1 MTTSQDTPR
10 ANNWLKAWR
19 WRPGNRMFLRVFI
32 IFNLLQVTVTV
43 VFGLLI
49 IPSQNEALLKVM
61 YSQAATVT
69 RSVIQACSEAML
81 TDDYGY
87 IVDHN
92 LQVLQNNKI
101 IQRVLVVPR
110 QGGVMAIAPQGWS
123 MQERDPALLPE
134 AWFDTESYG
143 LLADADGQTR
153 YRYTAPL
160 RFSGVSWGAIVMDFD
175 TSEYRANMADM
186 YRQLIYSS
194 LLTMLAILPI
204 GYVFAIWLTRPI
216 ATISA
221 AASLVADG
229 DLSVRVDV
237 TRQDEIGQ
245 LSSSFNQMVAALQ
258 QSRERMQNY
267 NEELEH
273 EVAQRTQALDE
284 LNHTLD
290 ERVHEEIDKRKRQE
304 MLLIQ
309 QSRLAAM
316 GEMIGAIAHQWRQ
329 PLNALGL
336 VMQNVHLQYSSGRL
350 TEESMVRMEDKARRL
365 MARMS
370 ATIDEFRD
378 FFKPGKHKDTFNL
391 RGAMSSAVDI
401 MEGVFKN
408 HNIEVEV
415 TCDSNIALYGVAGE
429 LSQVLLNLLS
439 NAKDAL
445 ISAHQPHP
453 RIVLSAVVVESRVLI
468 HVQDNGGGIDSA
480 ILEKIFDPY
489 FTTKDEGKGT
499 GIGLYMSKMIV
510 ESYWGGHLR
519 AVNQG
524 GGACLS
530 IDLPLKAA

>member
-1 MTTSQDTPR
+1 MTAGLGTQGSLG
-10 ANNWLKAWR
+10 WLKAWR

-49 IPSQNEALLKVM
+49 IPLQNESLLKVM

-92 LQVLQNNKI
+92 LQVLQNNKS
-101 IQRVLVVPR
+101 IQQVLVVPR
-110 QGGVMAIAPQGWS
+110 QGGVMTIAHQGWS
-123 MQERDPALLPE
+123 MQERDPALLPSSL
-134 AWFDTESYG
+134 FDTESYG
-143 LLADADGQTR
+143 VLTDADGQTR
-153 YRYTAPL
+153 YRYTSPL
-160 RFSGVSWGAIVMDFD
+160 RFSGVSWGVIVMDFD
-175 TSEYRANMADM
+175 TSEYRANTVNM
-186 YRQLIYSS
+186 YRQLVYSS

-221 AASLVADG
+221 AASQVADG
-229 DLSVRVDV
+229 DLSVRVDM

-258 QSRERMQNY
+258 QSRDRLQNY

-336 VMQNVHLQYSSGRL
+336 VMQNVHLQHSSGRL
-350 TEESMVRMEDKARRL
+350 TEESMIRMEEKARRL

-370 ATIDEFRD
+370 STIDEFRD
-378 FFKPGKHKDTFNL
+378 FFKPGKLKDTFSL
-391 RGAMSSAVDI
+391 RGAMTSAVDI

-415 TCDSNIALYGVAGE
+415 RCDEDIALYGVAGE

-445 ISAHQPHP
+445 INVRQPHP
-453 RIVLSAVVVESRVLI
+453 HILVSAALVGARVRI
-468 HVQDNGGGIDSA
+468 HVQDNGGGIDPA

-524 GGACLS
+524 DGACLS
-530 IDLPLKAA
+530 IDLPLKVA